1 MGLKILKL
9 KKDNKPKQNVV
20 SISVYLCFGG
30 GVEGPY
36 DLPQL
41 RDMYH
46 NGQLPPETLCN
57 FGTGDWLRLYD
68 MPLMNLIRENSAP
81 SQSAAPEQQESVAAA
96 PTAITPSPASNVEN
110 VDDEGT
116 LLDDFMVPKTD
127 AYINDDS
134 PVITCPH
141 CWKEFHLTEANYISC
156 HPSLT
161 GDSVLGETAQTRFL
175 PTKFNA
181 QGYAIDAGGMVC
193 RDMACP
199 RCHLKIPE
207 ILLEEKIDVLSIVG
221 SPASGKS
228 YYITALTNMLRKN
241 LPEYFDYSF
250 TDADVNMNYM
260 LNHYE
265 DLLFHNNSDDEVA
278 LPKTELEGNNFSTP
292 VKLHGF
298 TVNLP
303 LPYIFTLR
311 KIHDSTT
318 SGNGKGLM
326 HNVVM
331 YDNAGEHFEAGRDS
345 VANLAT
351 MHLINSSLIMFL
363 FDPFKDSKAV
373 RDCSTDD
380 PEANVAFRSINQ
392 AQILREMVNRIRKYR
407 GMASFEKSDKI
418 LTVLVP
424 KYDAWS
430 NSFPLDL
437 KEVPFIHLNKETF
450 TCSLDFTII
459 KLASYCMRQWLLAR
473 APEIVSEAEAFFR
486 TVYFLPVSALGCCP
500 NYDATK
506 NMIGIRPGDISPIW
520 VDVPIYIYLWKCGLV
535 PAVRTVL
542 PETAEEVKGSFRD
555 DSFFFLDE
563 KSGRPQSVPSL
574 YWGEVVYDVS
584 MRKYL
589 RFPEKPAETKGGTAA
604 PGAADS
610 FWN

>member
-1 MGLKILKL
+1 MGIKFKL
-9 KKDNKPKQNVV
+9 KKDNQPKPKVVNV
-20 SISVYLCFGG
+20 SVYLCVAG
-30 GVEGPY
+30 GVGGPY

-41 RDMYH
+41 CSMFQ
-46 NGQLPPETLCN
+46 NGQLPPDTLCN
-57 FGTGDWLRLYD
+57 FGTGDWQRLYE
-68 MPLMNLIRENSAP
+68 MPLMDIIREKCHLKTAT
-81 SQSAAPEQQESVAAA
+81 PEPLTSETGESTIQADGEEETEEEA
-96 PTAITPSPASNVEN
+96 
-110 VDDEGT
+110 
-116 LLDDFMVPKTD
+116 LLDDFLVPKTD
-127 AYINDDS
+127 DYMDDDS
-134 PVITCPH
+134 PIITCPH
-141 CWKEFHLTEANYISC
+141 CWNEFHLSQVNYISN

-175 PTKFNA
+175 PSKFNA
-181 QGYAIDAGGMVC
+181 QGYAIDAKGMVC

-228 YYITALTNMLRKN
+228 YYITALTNTIRKN
-241 LPEYFDYSF
+241 LPEFFDYSF
-250 TDADVNMNYM
+250 SDADVSMNYM

-265 DLLFHNNSDDEVA
+265 DLLFHNSSDDEVA
-278 LPKTELEGNNFSTP
+278 LPKTELEGNNFSSQ
-292 VKLHGF
+292 VNLHGF

-311 KIHDSTT
+311 KIHDNTVSE
-318 SGNGKGLM
+318 NGKGFM

-373 RDCSTDD
+373 KDCDAND
-380 PEANVAFRSINQ
+380 PQANVALRSINQ
-392 AQILREMVNRIRKYR
+392 GQILREMVNRIKKFR

-430 NSFPLDL
+430 NSFPFDL
-437 KEVPFIHLNKETF
+437 KDLPFTALDEKTF
-450 TCSLDFTII
+450 TYSLNFTIV
-459 KLASYCMRQWLLAR
+459 KLVSYCTRQWLLAR
-473 APEIVSEAEAFFR
+473 APEIVSESEAFFE
-486 TVYFLPVSALGCCP
+486 TVYFLPVSALGHCP
-500 NYDATK
+500 DFDATK
-506 NMIGIRPGDISPIW
+506 NMIGIRPSDINPIW

-535 PAVRTVL
+535 PAVKTMLDV
-542 PETAEEVKGSFRD
+542 EATEVQGSFRND
-555 DSFFFLDE
+555 NFMFLDQ
-563 KSGRPQSVPSL
+563 KNRRPQSVPAL
-574 YWGEVVYDVS
+574 YWGETVYD
-584 MRKYL
+584 MNMGKYL
-589 RFPEKPAETKGGTAA
+589 RFPERPAEAGGDSSASGT
-604 PGAADS
+604 ADS